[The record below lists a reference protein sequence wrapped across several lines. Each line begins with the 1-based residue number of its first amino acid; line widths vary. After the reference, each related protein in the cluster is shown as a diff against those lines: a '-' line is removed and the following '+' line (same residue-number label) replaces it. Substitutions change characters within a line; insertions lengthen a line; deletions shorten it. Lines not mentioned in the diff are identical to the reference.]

1 MGLGEKIVAGAVGL
15 VGGPEDLLRK
25 VVAGFKELV
34 ANYKTDAAGNLTGG
48 YTKGR
53 GIYIAWQDG
62 ARGQGEDRVEA
73 NGASVEDVIRAV
85 KHRIEGFQKANGGKL
100 DCEQNRVALANLN
113 NALKSL
119 EERSRNRKTREVEG
133 TYQP

>member
-1 MGLGEKIVAGAVGL
+1 MKVFLSSTY
-15 VGGPEDLLRK
+15 EDL
-25 VVAGFKELV
+25 KE
-34 ANYKTDAAGNLTGG
+34 Y
-48 YTKGR
+48 R
-53 GIYIAWQDG
+53 
-62 ARGQGEDRVEA
+62 
-73 NGASVEDVIRAV
+73 ASVEDVIRAV